1 MTGLRLSRL
10 SLAIGLSVATSAA
23 LAAPQ
28 GFQTARSFAMA
39 STGVAVANPA
49 TANIANPAMLA
60 NGHHEWA
67 DDFGLILPSVN
78 ARMADDEE
86 VVDQIDDIQDS
97 IDLLEDRANANDV
110 NGTQQAAAQ
119 LRDQLD
125 ELNQDTARA
134 DVGVGLSLALPMD
147 SFSVGFFT
155 DGSLRVTARGNI
167 TDSDLLLLDQIAD
180 GTLPPAVADDI
191 GDQLTSDGTVVA
203 AAIAEIGISFAKGF
217 DLDNGNSLSLGISP
231 KYVRLQT
238 FEYVATVSNF
248 DDDDFDSD
256 ENETDDSQF
265 NFDLGAAY
273 AFGEDHEWN
282 AGLAVKN
289 VIPMDLKST
298 SGVELEVDPKITA
311 GIAHFSEFHVVTAEL
326 DLTKQEGFG
335 FSDDTQ
341 WLALGAEFDA
351 WRFAQVRAGV
361 RHNLASNGDHRGV
374 EEETQFTAGLG
385 FNPFGARLDISGLI
399 SDTEVGAAIEL
410 GAAF

>member
-28 GFQTARSFAMA
+28 SFQTARSFAMA

-60 NGHHEWA
+60 NSHHEWA

-86 VVDQIDDIQDS
+86 VVDQIDDIQDT
-97 IDLLEDRANANDV
+97 IDRIEESANL
-110 NGTQQAAAQ
+110 GLIPETQAAAGELRQQ
-119 LRDQLD
+119 LI
-125 ELNQDTARA
+125 ELNRDTARA

-147 SFSVGFFT
+147 NFSVGFFT
-155 DGSLRVTARGNI
+155 DGSLRATARGNI
-167 TDSDLLLLDQIAD
+167 TQNDLDLLEDIENDPIAAAGAGDIAD
-180 GTLPPAVADDI
+180 D
-191 GDQLTSDGTVVA
+191 LTSDGTVIA

-217 DLDNGNSLSLGISP
+217 ELNNGNSLSLGISP

-248 DDDDFDSD
+248 EDDDFDSS

-273 AFGEDHEWN
+273 AFGEKHEWN

-298 SGVELEVDPKITA
+298 SGVKLEVDPKITA
-311 GIAHFSEFHVVTAEL
+311 GIAHAGEFHVVTAEL

-361 RHNLASNGDHRGV
+361 RHNLASDGDHRGV
-374 EEETQFTAGLG
+374 EEETQLTAGLG
-385 FNPFGARLDISGLI
+385 FNPFGARLDISGLF